1 MSEDKKKKCHCNDH
15 CTCGDD
21 CHCNENHKC
30 SDDCTCGNSDK
41 ASEYLELAQR
51 IKAEFENY
59 KRRNTEVAS
68 QSFDNGVASAV
79 SKLLPA
85 IDSFKQAKANITDE
99 GTIKGLDMVL
109 SQILNGF
116 AGLGVLKIECLDKDF
131 DPNYHNAVLVGK
143 DESKPDNIVLEEYQ
157 EGFVFKDKVI
167 RHSVVKINK
176 LD

>member
-1 MSEDKKKKCHCNDH
+1 MKDDKKKEKQHEH
-15 CTCGDD
+15 D
-21 CHCNENHKC
+21 CHCGENCHC
-30 SDDCTCGNSDK
+30 HDNHNCGDECCCGQNDK
-41 ASEYLELAQR
+41 ANEYLELAQR

-59 KRRNTEVAS
+59 KRRNADVAS
-68 QSFDNGVASAV
+68 QSFDNGVATAV

-85 IDSFKQAKANITDE
+85 IDSFKQAKNSIVDE

-116 AGLGVLKIECLDKDF
+116 AGLGVSKIECLDKNF

-143 DESKPDNIVLEEYQ
+143 DDTKPDNVVLEEYQ
-157 EGFVFKDKVI
+157 EGFLYKDKVI

>member
-21 CHCNENHKC
+21 CHCDENNKC
-30 SDDCTCGNSDK
+30 SDGCTCGTNDK
-41 ASEYLELAQR
+41 SSEYLELAQR

-59 KRRNTEVAS
+59 KRRNAEVAS
-68 QSFDNGVASAV
+68 QSFDNGVATAV

-85 IDSFKQAKANITDE
+85 IDSFKQAKSSITDE

-116 AGLGVLKIECLDKDF
+116 ASLGVSKIECVEKVF

-143 DESKPDNIVLEEYQ
+143 DETKPDNTVLEEYQ
-157 EGFVFKDKVI
+157 EGFVYKDKVI